1 MTEPLALALAW
12 IGIGIEGQLGPEL
25 QEEPLLEEIGGQLEL
40 ALVEIMALNEAF
52 PWVAAEFVCVSCLE
66 GPWD

>member
-1 MTEPLALALAW
+1 MTEPLALAW
-12 IGIGIEGQLGPEL
+12 IGIGIGGQLGPDL

-52 PWVAAEFVCVSCLE
+52 P
-66 GPWD
+66 